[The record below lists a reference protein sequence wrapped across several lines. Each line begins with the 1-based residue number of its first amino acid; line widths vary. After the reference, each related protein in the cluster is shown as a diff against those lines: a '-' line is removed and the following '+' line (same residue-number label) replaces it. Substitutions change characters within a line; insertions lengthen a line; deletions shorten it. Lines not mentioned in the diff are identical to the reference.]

1 MGFDMSPVGL
11 KKLCREKRLFA
22 SLPELNEVLHL
33 HHRGIVEIK
42 GLEEYT
48 GLKTLHLESNA
59 ILKIKGLDCLM
70 NLRCLYLNQIK
81 CLKGLSC
88 CQCLR
93 QLNLSGNMLCLEE
106 DVAHLTKCKSLQSL
120 DISRNKLDNE
130 ESLQIIQSLRL
141 TLLKMSGNPI
151 VSTIP
156 YYRKLCLVQMPT
168 LTYLDESPVSE
179 NERRLARAWTE
190 GGNEEETSMRET
202 IRKEEAHQ
210 REIHRQAFEAMI
222 EEATAELAENERKQR
237 EAAERTQ
244 EERAEAAARE
254 EQFRAEIAAREEAK
268 RGQEIQEQ
276 RRAELAAMEEKRAA
290 ELVAMEE
297 ELAAELAAREKNLS
311 EEWILERLECADK
324 ERKFKE
330 ELQERVLER
339 MAQDKNVARPML
351 WGTKAYKS
359 LWEIATNIEQS

>member
-1 MGFDMSPVGL
+1 MGFDMSPAGL
-11 KKLCREKRLFA
+11 KKLCREKRLYA

-70 NLRCLYLNQIK
+70 NLRCLYLNQ
-81 CLKGLSC
+81 
-88 CQCLR
+88 
-93 QLNLSGNMLCLEE
+93 NLLE
-106 DVAHLTKCKSLQSL
+106 DVEGLDKLPRLEALDLADNQAHKDSFSSFALK
-120 DISRNKLDNE
+120 KLDNE
-130 ESLQIIQSLRL
+130 ESLQIIQSLSL

-151 VSTIP
+151 VSTIQH
-156 YYRKLCLVQMPT
+156 YRKFCLVQMPT

-179 NERRLARAWTE
+179 NERRLARAWTD

-237 EAAERTQ
+237 EAAERAQ

-254 EQFRAEIAAREEAK
+254 EQCRAEIAAREEAK
-268 RGQEIQEQ
+268 RRQEIQEQ
-276 RRAELAAMEEKRAA
+276 RRAELAAREEKRAA

-311 EEWILERLECADK
+311 EEGIIERLECADK
-324 ERKFKE
+324 ERKFKK

-339 MAQDKNVARPML
+339 VAQDKNVARPML
-351 WGTKAYKS
+351 WGTKGYKS
-359 LWEIATNIEQS
+359 LWEIATNIDDST

>member
-70 NLRCLYLNQIK
+70 NLRCLYLNQNLLEDVEGLDKLPRLEALDLADNQIK

-210 REIHRQAFEAMI
+210 REIHRQGT
-222 EEATAELAENERKQR
+222 AT
-237 EAAERTQ
+237 
-244 EERAEAAARE
+244 
-254 EQFRAEIAAREEAK
+254 
-268 RGQEIQEQ
+268 
-276 RRAELAAMEEKRAA
+276 
-290 ELVAMEE
+290 
-297 ELAAELAAREKNLS
+297 
-311 EEWILERLECADK
+311 
-324 ERKFKE
+324 
-330 ELQERVLER
+330 VLEGW
-339 MAQDKNVARPML
+339 MVL
-351 WGTKAYKS
+351 
-359 LWEIATNIEQS
+359 